1 MAETIN
7 PADATRLLGVKLATF
22 ADQAKEQLRAA
33 GIEPD
38 HRCSTCAF
46 RAGTIPNTRAPGTA
60 LDALK
65 CLIEH
70 HPFGCHHH
78 KSPDG
83 LPTRLCGG
91 FVNILVAEVEAGSK
105 PSFPA
110 TAPWPF
116 SDERDDTPLANGG
129 VVCG

>member
-1 MAETIN
+1 MAETID
-7 PADATRLLGVKLATF
+7 PADATRLLGAKLATF
-22 ADQAKEQLRAA
+22 ADQAEEQLRAA

-91 FVNILVAEVEAGSK
+91 FVNILVAEPK
-105 PSFPA
+105 PSLPA

-116 SDERDDTPLANGG
+116 SDEMETPSLAQGEVARG
-129 VVCG
+129 